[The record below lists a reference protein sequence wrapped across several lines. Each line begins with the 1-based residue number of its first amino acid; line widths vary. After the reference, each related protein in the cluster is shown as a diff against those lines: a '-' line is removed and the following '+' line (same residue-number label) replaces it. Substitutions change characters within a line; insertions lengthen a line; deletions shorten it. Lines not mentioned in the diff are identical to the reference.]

1 MAKAAKVTKA
11 TKASKPVPK
20 KKMTK
25 SGFLMHL
32 SEASGH
38 KKTEIAALY
47 DLLVETI
54 TKELKKSGEFTL
66 PGVAKLKLKRVDA
79 IKGGE
84 KKVMRATGKEYTTKS
99 KPAHNKIRAIP
110 VKAFKDSL
118 A

>member
-1 MAKAAKVTKA
+1 MAKAAAKA
-11 TKASKPVPK
+11 APK

-25 SGFLMHL
+25 SGFLTHL
-32 SEASGH
+32 AEASGH
-38 KKTEIAALY
+38 KKTEVAALY
-47 DLLVETI
+47 DLLVDTI

-66 PGVAKLKLKRVDA
+66 PGVAKLKLKKVAA

-84 KKVMRATGKEYTTKS
+84 KKVMRATGKEYVTKS